1 MPKAA
6 PSSPD
11 PVLVGVVHRPFGQ
24 GGEVRVE
31 VLSDYPER
39 FAPGAAITIGG
50 RDLVIARSRHMK
62 GMRVLKFE
70 GVDTREAAAALANQ
84 EIHVAA
90 AELQP
95 LPEGVYYHYDLVGM
109 AVATV
114 DGTELGEVTEI
125 VTTGANDVLV
135 IEGERGEVLMPLIAD
150 VVKGVDTGA
159 RRIVIEP
166 PLGLL

>member
-6 PSSPD
+6 QSSPA

-24 GGEVRVE
+24 GGEIRVE

-39 FAPGAAITIGG
+39 FAPGAAITIAG
-50 RDLVIARSRHMK
+50 RGLVIARSRHMK

-90 AELQP
+90 ADLQP